1 MTQPDS
7 AHAHLQTRHLYHFSG
22 TKGRID
28 LRLTVSLQGKFI
40 TFEGIDGSGKSTQ
53 LRMLAGDLRAR
64 GVDLIATQ
72 EPGGTP
78 LGRRLREAFLETEE
92 TVAPLAE
99 LLLFAAD
106 RAQHVEF
113 LIKPAL
119 EEGRVVI
126 SDRYADATFA
136 YQGAGRG
143 FPEAMVNEI
152 IELATG
158 GLKPDLTV
166 FFDITV
172 ENAIKRMAERHETG
186 EGRNR
191 MDVETADFYSKVRDA
206 YLRIAKSEPDRF
218 VIVDGNG
225 SVEETHAKVAE
236 VISNFLT

>member
-1 MTQPDS
+1 M
-7 AHAHLQTRHLYHFSG
+7 LSG
-22 TKGRID
+22 D
-28 LRLTVSLQGKFI
+28 L
-40 TFEGIDGSGKSTQ
+40 
-53 LRMLAGDLRAR
+53 LAG
-64 GVDLIATQ
+64 GVDLITTQ

-92 TVAPLAE
+92 TVAPIAE

-126 SDRYADATFA
+126 SDRYADATYA

-166 FFDITV
+166 FFDITI
-172 ENAIKRMAERHETG
+172 ENAIRRMADRHEDG
-186 EGRNR
+186 QGSNR
-191 MDVETADFYSKVRDA
+191 MDVETADFYEKVRDA
-206 YLRIAKSEPDRF
+206 YLRLAKAEPKRF
-218 VIVDGNG
+218 AIIDANG
-225 SVEETHAKVAE
+225 SIEETHAKVAK
-236 VISNFLT
+236 VISEFLS

>member
-1 MTQPDS
+1 M
-7 AHAHLQTRHLYHFSG
+7 
-22 TKGRID
+22 
-28 LRLTVSLQGKFI
+28 LT
-40 TFEGIDGSGKSTQ
+40 
-53 LRMLAGDLRAR
+53 GDLRQR
-64 GVDLIATQ
+64 GIDLITTH

-92 TVAPLAE
+92 TVAPIAE

-119 EEGRVVI
+119 AEGRIVI

-143 FPEAMVNEI
+143 FPEETVNEI

-158 GLKPDLTV
+158 GLKPDLTL

-172 ENAIKRMAERHETG
+172 ETAIERMLDRDESTALK
-186 EGRNR
+186 NR
-191 MDVETADFYSKVRDA
+191 MDAETDEFYTRVRDS
-206 YLRIAKSEPDRF
+206 YLGIARTEP
-218 VIVDGNG
+218 
-225 SVEETHAKVAE
+225 E
-236 VISNFLT
+236 